1 MRPRAQLL
9 RSRRPDLC
17 RSLRLG
23 LCPGVCGS
31 RAPLLPPARS
41 LLRAGELLQAA
52 DQDVLAEDSPA
63 EVPPLLQAD
72 LLPCSP
78 DLLCAGSGLL
88 CRSPEVLRSRRAEL
102 LCSGRADLRRPDE
115 LLPLRSTRGA
125 NLAA

>member
-1 MRPRAQLL
+1 
-9 RSRRPDLC
+9 
-17 RSLRLG
+17 
-23 LCPGVCGS
+23 
-31 RAPLLPPARS
+31 